1 VSAVATQTR
10 THTATHTATHL
21 ADIILGSL
29 GDLLAYIGIDTSRFQ
44 RQFDQNEK
52 AIAAWIEEGSLE
64 EVVLECH
71 RPGGGVKP
79 IFEFPVTYGSNEARF
94 VDSRA
99 AFARYLNKVSS
110 VPSGTTYRL
119 FCTFNGPRSEQPG
132 WKPGT
137 RASTAGL
144 HSTSMGGLGEG
155 PHARVSGRH
164 LS

>member
-1 VSAVATQTR
+1 MSAVATQTR
-10 THTATHTATHL
+10 VYTQTHTATHL
-21 ADIILGSL
+21 ADVILGSL
-29 GDLLAYIGIDTSRFQ
+29 GDLLAHLGIGTARFQ

-64 EVVLECH
+64 EVILECH
-71 RPGGGVKP
+71 RPNGSVNP
-79 IFEFPVTYGSNEARF
+79 VFEFPLTYAFGEARF

-99 AFARYLNKVSS
+99 AFARYLNKIAS

-119 FCTFNGPRSEQPG
+119 FCTFNGPHSDQDG
-132 WKPGT
+132 WSSGT
-137 RASTAGL
+137 RASTEGL
-144 HSTSMGGLGEG
+144 RSTSMGGLGEG

>member
-1 VSAVATQTR
+1 MSAVATQTR
-10 THTATHTATHL
+10 THTRTHTATHL

-52 AIAAWIEEGSLE
+52 AIAAWIEEGSLA

-71 RPGGGVKP
+71 RPNGTVRP
-79 IFEFPVTYGSNEARF
+79 VFEFPVTYGASEAGF

-99 AFARYLNKVSS
+99 AFARYLAKISS

-119 FCTFNGPRSEQPG
+119 FCTFDGPHSTQAG
-132 WKPGT
+132 WSPGT
-137 RASTAGL
+137 RASTDGL

-155 PHARVSGRH
+155 PHARVSGRL